1 MSLDSRPEPQHAPPQ
16 VFMMKRKIISA
27 TGNKSVWA
35 MLTAAGR
42 RSEGLR
48 VKRPLTTIPAVAA
61 EFHVSTQTT

>member
-1 MSLDSRPEPQHAPPQ
+1 
-16 VFMMKRKIISA
+16 MKRKIISA